1 MTETKE
7 RYVTYEEF
15 NDFKHHDFQE
25 VKDDLKDLR
34 EDVTEMRAD
43 LRVMDT
49 RLTNVEKTLETFATK
64 DEMQLMFHDCP
75 STKMVV
81 PHSILERLILRCLCR
96 SSLTSEKLT
105 IGPAINCGNMQRYVA
120 KSKSPLAISYFLR

>member
-1 MTETKE
+1 MAETKE

-64 DEMQLMFHDCP
+64 DEMQLMFHDH
-75 STKMVV
+75 SSANRKEMYRALGVMTAVLDVLM
-81 PHSILERLILRCLCR
+81 SILQYL
-96 SSLTSEKLT
+96 
-105 IGPAINCGNMQRYVA
+105 N
-120 KSKSPLAISYFLR
+120 

>member
-1 MTETKE
+1 MTDTKE

-15 NDFKHHDFQE
+15 NDFKHHDFQA
-25 VKDDLKDLR
+25 VKHDLKDLR

-64 DEMQLMFHDCP
+64 DEMQLMLRD
-75 STKMVV
+75 VV
-81 PHSILERLILRCLCR
+81 QSFQGDSR
-96 SSLTSEKLT
+96 
-105 IGPAINCGNMQRYVA
+105 
-120 KSKSPLAISYFLR
+120 KSRQDARKEMYQALGLMTAVLGVLMGFLQYFN

>member
-1 MTETKE
+1 MAETKE

-64 DEMQLMFHDCP
+64 EDMRVMLRDVVQAFQASNRESRQNFRKDIYQATGLM
-75 STKMVV
+75 TVV
-81 PHSILERLILRCLCR
+81 LGALMGFIH
-96 SSLTSEKLT
+96 
-105 IGPAINCGNMQRYVA
+105 
-120 KSKSPLAISYFLR
+120 YFY

>member
-1 MTETKE
+1 MAETKE

-64 DEMQLMFHDCP
+64 DEMQLMFHDHSSANRKGMYRP
-75 STKMVV
+75 LGVMTAVLGVLM
-81 PHSILERLILRCLCR
+81 SILQYL
-96 SSLTSEKLT
+96 
-105 IGPAINCGNMQRYVA
+105 N
-120 KSKSPLAISYFLR
+120 